1 MGTPPVHANFFLDQ
15 DLDGAGSPDDDFY
28 SFATESGETYII
40 ETLNLLNGGDTKMY
54 LIDSDGSTDTW
65 WTVAEKLLAK
75 NELSGDKVRAI
86 VADFEAK
93 K

>member
-1 MGTPPVHANFFLDQ
+1 MRGTMGSIRA
-15 DLDGAGSPDDDFY
+15 GA
-28 SFATESGETYII
+28 A
-40 ETLNLLNGGDTKMY
+40 

-75 NELSGDKVRAI
+75 NELSGDEVRAI